1 MVALF
6 GGRGRETQ
14 RGSRKPATT
23 TNDLGTRLFE
33 VRQLRIHWYP
43 SWVGLA
49 SDLAAQPTIC
59 STGTDSD
66 APSRNAGQFMS
77 DARLGLS
84 ELDAVIAVARR
95 ASFRQ
100 AAIDLDVST
109 TALSNTIVKVEASLE
124 TRLFNRTTR
133 SVAVT
138 EAGRIFLEQVAPALQ
153 DVRAALDAVRSYN
166 ASPSGTLRI
175 NAFATAAR
183 AALLPLVMEFLRQ
196 HPKVHID
203 LVTEGRLVDIVADG
217 FDFGVRSASLVPSD
231 MIVMSLGQ
239 PRRYAVVG
247 TPAYFTRHGRPLT
260 PPDLLN
266 HACIRIRL
274 PNGALFPWHFER
286 DGDVIKLDVAGPLTL
301 DEVSVS
307 KAVVLQGLGL
317 GFFMEQDVQAE
328 IEAGQFER
336 VLEDWTPPRDNLCL
350 YYPNRRNPSAAF
362 KAFIALARAS
372 QDSKNGLA

>member
-1 MVALF
+1 
-6 GGRGRETQ
+6 
-14 RGSRKPATT
+14 
-23 TNDLGTRLFE
+23 
-33 VRQLRIHWYP
+33 
-43 SWVGLA
+43 
-49 SDLAAQPTIC
+49 
-59 STGTDSD
+59 
-66 APSRNAGQFMS
+66 MS

-100 AAIDLDVST
+100 AAIYLDVST

-183 AALLPLVMEFLRQ
+183 TALLPLVMEFLRQ

-301 DEVSVS
+301 DEASVS

-372 QDSKNGLA
+372 QDSNNGLA

>member
-1 MVALF
+1 
-6 GGRGRETQ
+6 
-14 RGSRKPATT
+14 
-23 TNDLGTRLFE
+23 
-33 VRQLRIHWYP
+33 
-43 SWVGLA
+43 
-49 SDLAAQPTIC
+49 
-59 STGTDSD
+59 
-66 APSRNAGQFMS
+66 MS

-100 AAIDLDVST
+100 AAIELDVST
-109 TALSNTIVKVEASLE
+109 TALSNTIAKVEASLE

-153 DVRAALDAVRSYN
+153 DVRAALDAVRSHN

-247 TPAYFTRHGRPLT
+247 TPAYFARHGRPLT

-301 DEVSVS
+301 DAASVS

-362 KAFIALARAS
+362 MAFIALARAS
-372 QDSKNGLA
+372 QDSKDGLA

>member
-1 MVALF
+1 
-6 GGRGRETQ
+6 
-14 RGSRKPATT
+14 
-23 TNDLGTRLFE
+23 
-33 VRQLRIHWYP
+33 
-43 SWVGLA
+43 
-49 SDLAAQPTIC
+49 
-59 STGTDSD
+59 
-66 APSRNAGQFMS
+66 MS
-77 DARLGLS
+77 DPRLGLG

-109 TALSNTIVKVEASLE
+109 TALSNTIAKVEASLE

-153 DVRAALDAVRSYN
+153 DVRAALDAVRSHN

-183 AALLPLVMEFLRQ
+183 AALLPLMVEFLEQ

-231 MIVMSLGQ
+231 MIVISLGQ

-247 TPAYFTRHGRPLT
+247 TPAYFARHGRPRT

-266 HACIRIRL
+266 YACIRIRL

-286 DGDVIKLDVAGPLTL
+286 DGEVIKLDVTGPLTL
-301 DEVSVS
+301 DEASLS
-307 KAVVLQGLGL
+307 KAVVQQGLGL

-372 QDSKNGLA
+372 QDSKDGLA

>member
-1 MVALF
+1 
-6 GGRGRETQ
+6 
-14 RGSRKPATT
+14 
-23 TNDLGTRLFE
+23 
-33 VRQLRIHWYP
+33 
-43 SWVGLA
+43 
-49 SDLAAQPTIC
+49 
-59 STGTDSD
+59 
-66 APSRNAGQFMS
+66 MS

-109 TALSNTIVKVEASLE
+109 TALSNTIAKVEASLD

-153 DVRAALDAVRSYN
+153 DVRAALDAVRSHN

-203 LVTEGRLVDIVADG
+203 LVTEGRLEDIVADG

-239 PRRYAVVG
+239 ARRYAVVG
-247 TPAYFTRHGRPLT
+247 TPAYFARHGRPRT

-301 DEVSVS
+301 DEASVS

-372 QDSKNGLA
+372 QDSKDGLA